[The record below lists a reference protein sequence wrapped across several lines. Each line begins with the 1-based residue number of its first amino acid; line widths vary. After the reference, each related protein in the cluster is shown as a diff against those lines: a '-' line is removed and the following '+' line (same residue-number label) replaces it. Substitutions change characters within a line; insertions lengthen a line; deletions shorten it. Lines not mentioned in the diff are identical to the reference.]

1 MMVKTTIPAI
11 LGDDSE
17 NSEYAPRNGLFA
29 NTIVEYEANGAVYV
43 YSGDG
48 IYTRIKDGKPK
59 A

>member
-1 MMVKTTIPAI
+1 MTKTTIPAI

-17 NSEYAPRNGLFA
+17 NSDYAPRNGLFT
-29 NTIVEYEANGAVYV
+29 NTIVEYKANGAVYV

-48 IYTRIKDGKPK
+48 IYTRIKDGDNK